1 MFCNI
6 DAFQY
11 PSTVLST
18 ALARLLYCVYTA
30 LCLRLLEGGASAPKH
45 AAVHTTCVVRN
56 ADVCFCSCVWLIG
69 RTDVVVCALFC
80 LMLSNKRI
88 RASVTQERVETVTAE
103 RVRTAV
109 TISADTGHPC
119 HVQIIN
125 LTMKTVPSECPG
137 DGRHGMAQR
146 GQERCRCHAAT
157 LASGWLR
164 RADTSCCAGWEGS
177 VCGLDRL
184 GYKVAGAHCIILR
197 QNGKRCLLSSGP
209 TCNYSQL

>member
-1 MFCNI
+1 MLWSLPCFVSCCPTN
-6 DAFQY
+6 
-11 PSTVLST
+11 
-18 ALARLLYCVYTA
+18 
-30 LCLRLLEGGASAPKH
+30 ASEP
-45 AAVHTTCVVRN
+45 
-56 ADVCFCSCVWLIG
+56 
-69 RTDVVVCALFC
+69 
-80 LMLSNKRI
+80 
-88 RASVTQERVETVTAE
+88 SVTQERIETMTAD

-164 RADTSCCAGWEGS
+164 RADTSCCAGRE
-177 VCGLDRL
+177 V
-184 GYKVAGAHCIILR
+184 
-197 QNGKRCLLSSGP
+197 GKSLLAR
-209 TCNYSQL
+209 